1 MTFRKTL
8 TLTLMLTVSL
18 CAMATAPKVTTDKR
32 FVRGAT
38 MAFGRMTV
46 SGANIKE
53 RGFCYAET
61 AEPTIDDLKTTK
73 TLSNHGTIYWLQELK
88 PSTKYYMRGYAINRD
103 GEVGYGDVIKFYTI
117 PMGKV
122 TYSLWF
128 PDGTSDEIRN
138 RIKKAMDDACY
149 YFNNMTSAVRDYD
162 VAYSPGTPT
171 ADCNYT
177 DRPHMNIGP
186 LTSYQKCGTV
196 MHEMEHGLGLQ
207 NYSTQWCQ
215 GNLRS
220 GNGTGYWLGDRVTE
234 ALQFWDNTNASPL
247 LNGDN
252 IHMWPYGVNGAQE
265 DNGSNELYLG
275 NAMVCQALGE
285 DGLEHSYTCFAEP
298 YYSLQQEDD
307 VKFYIKNES
316 ADRGLYSSFLMPTK
330 TGTLKWVELTAE
342 EAAANDSAA
351 WYFTFTPENQ
361 YYQIRNAATERYI
374 TYASGIKTATRSS
387 LTANDNWHLMK
398 GRVDVSGLR
407 GYWIIH
413 PESNWTPKCLQANTN
428 GATTAAN
435 FNIANSAV
443 TQRWLIMTLDEMKE
457 LDSKSVGSIKKEA
470 QDMLD
475 HVKALKD
482 IPHTEEA
489 EGADA
494 TFETA
499 LSNMETRLGEVT
511 APVDATNIISE
522 LKEATRIF
530 LQSVAV
536 TDLEQPFD
544 LTYMLTNPTLDE
556 NTDGW
561 STAATVNYGCAEF
574 YEKTFDFNQT
584 LKTMPTGAYKFCA
597 QGFQRPGTSSDSYS
611 DYVSGNN
618 NVTAK
623 IYAGSK
629 NELLAHIASEA
640 QTKKIGGTEATVGGN
655 KYIPNN
661 MEAAS
666 LYFKKELYENS
677 VFSEVK
683 TEKGSLRLGI
693 KSTSMPTS
701 YWVIF
706 DNFRLYFYGKVS
718 TETLGV
724 NTLQTESAKPVNR
737 TVFTLD
743 GRQLPANAQ
752 LRPGLYIMNGKKF
765 VVR

>member
-1 MTFRKTL
+1 
-8 TLTLMLTVSL
+8 MLTVSL

-38 MAFGRMTV
+38 MAFGRMTAT
-46 SGANIKE
+46 GANIKE

-88 PSTKYYMRGYAINRD
+88 PATKYYMRAYAINKD
-103 GEVGYGDVIKFYTI
+103 NEVGYGDVIKFYTI
-117 PMGKV
+117 PMGQV
-122 TYSLWF
+122 TYGLWF

-177 DRPHMNIGP
+177 SRPHMNIGP
-186 LTSYQKCGTV
+186 NVSYQKCGTV

-234 ALQFWDNTNASPL
+234 ALQFWDDTNASPI

-252 IHMWPYGVNGAQE
+252 IHMWPYGVNGAHE

-275 NAMVCQALGE
+275 NAMICQALGE
-285 DGLEHSYTCFAEP
+285 DGLEHSDKCFAEP

-374 TYASGIKTATRSS
+374 TYASGIKTATRTS

-413 PESNWTPKCLQANTN
+413 PESNWTPKCLQANAN
-428 GATTAAN
+428 GATAAVN

-443 TQRWLIMTLDEMKE
+443 AQRWLIMTLDEMKE

-482 IPHTEEA
+482 IPHTEQT

-499 LSNMETRLGEVT
+499 LGNMETRLGEVT

-522 LKEATRIF
+522 LNEATRIF

-536 TDLEQPFD
+536 TDLEKPFD
-544 LTYMLTNPTLDE
+544 LTFMLANPTIDE

-561 STAATVNYGCAEF
+561 AVAATVNYGCAEF
-574 YEKTFDFNQT
+574 YQKTFDFYQT
-584 LKTMPTGAYKFCA
+584 LKPMPTGTYKFCA
-597 QGFQRPGTSSDSYS
+597 QGFQRPGAWADAYA
-611 DYVSGNN
+611 DYIADDNK
-618 NVTAK
+618 VTAK
-623 IYAGSK
+623 IYAGST
-629 NELLAHIASEA
+629 NTMLAHIASEA
-640 QTKKIGGTEATVGGN
+640 QTKKIGGSEVTVGGN
-655 KYIPNN
+655 KYIPDN
-661 MEAAS
+661 MQAAS
-666 LYFKKELYENS
+666 LYFKAGLYENS
-677 VFSEVK
+677 VINELK
-683 TEKGSLRLGI
+683 TEKGSLRMGI
-693 KSTSMPTS
+693 KSTSMPSS

-737 TVFTLD
+737 TIFTLD

-752 LRPGLYIMNGKKF
+752 LRPGLYIMNGKKV